1 MYSCA
6 RRTIFPCRTDMLLPW
21 LGFIEQ
27 QQFVSLDWI
36 VDGFC
41 ALGYYSPL
49 ILCLSYSYIHAL
61 TAPLCLTFV
70 S

>member
-1 MYSCA
+1 
-6 RRTIFPCRTDMLLPW
+6 MLLPW

-27 QQFVSLDWI
+27 RQFVSLDWI
-36 VDGFC
+36 VDRFC

-61 TAPLCLTFV
+61 TAPLRLTFV